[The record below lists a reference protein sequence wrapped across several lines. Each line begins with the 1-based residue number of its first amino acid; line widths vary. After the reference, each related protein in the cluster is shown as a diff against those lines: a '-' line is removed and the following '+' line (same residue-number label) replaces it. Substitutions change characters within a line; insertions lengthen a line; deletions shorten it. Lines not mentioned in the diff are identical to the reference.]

1 MSEDSLLSRV
11 GAGARRAPT
20 EEGKK
25 RAPRT
30 RVKRGGKVNRRLKAL
45 ADMYLAGHP
54 GQEVRFVYH
63 PQHKPDLS
71 NVVSRQTDGW
81 RLCYVKDLGDDVAEI
96 LPGMKSEEMVR
107 VGDAVMM
114 FIAADIRQEYREE
127 MDAINEEEKGRVEE
141 DFYAAIDEIE
151 ANPEHKP
158 RPRGRSVIEEVE
170 KEVDVP
176 ASHKAE

>member
-1 MSEDSLLSRV
+1 MTESLLDRV
-11 GAGARRAPT
+11 GGGDRAAPT

-30 RVKRGGKVNRRLKAL
+30 RVKRGGKVSRRLEAL
-45 ADMYLAGHP
+45 AKMYTDSHP

-81 RLCYVKDLGDDVAEI
+81 RLCYVKDLGEDVDEI
-96 LPGMKSEEMVR
+96 LPGMKPEDTVR
-107 VGDAVMM
+107 VGDAVLMH
-114 FIAADIRQEYREE
+114 IAADVRQGYREDQ
-127 MDAINEEEKGRVEE
+127 DAINLEERSRVES
-141 DFYAAIDEIE
+141 DFYNSIDEID

-170 KEVDVP
+170 REVDVP
-176 ASHKAE
+176 AAHKEQ